1 MKNSKFKKRH
11 IGMFFVLN
19 TMRRFHRDEV
29 FSSSAEAA
37 YYLIMGF
44 IPFMIFLVNAVLFF
58 MAPQISVIIKVLDYL
73 PQEVAVILSSNIYR
87 IIAAR
92 SSTWL
97 AAGLLIALWAVAQGV
112 QVLIR
117 ASDQTFHEN
126 RDQQNWFIVKIK
138 SMVLVVFL
146 TLSIIVSLGF
156 TVFGNAVIYAVNYY
170 FYLPELFL
178 QIWDWIKYI
187 LPFGDL
193 ILTLTI
199 FYRFAPDTLRPKW
212 YRAFFVSIFITIVWL
227 LVTSVYSYYILN
239 ISNMGFT
246 YGPLMGIIVLFI
258 WFRFI
263 AMAIIMG
270 SEILMTWQDF
280 EVLRRKHHRKEPENS
295 I

>member
-156 TVFGNAVIYAVNYY
+156 TVFGNAVIYAVHYY

-199 FYRFAPDTLRPKW
+199 FYRFAPDTLRIRSAPNGIGH
-212 YRAFFVSIFITIVWL
+212 FSFLFL
-227 LVTSVYSYYILN
+227 LRLC
-239 ISNMGFT
+239 GC
-246 YGPLMGIIVLFI
+246 
-258 WFRFI
+258 W
-263 AMAIIMG
+263 
-270 SEILMTWQDF
+270 
-280 EVLRRKHHRKEPENS
+280 
-295 I
+295 